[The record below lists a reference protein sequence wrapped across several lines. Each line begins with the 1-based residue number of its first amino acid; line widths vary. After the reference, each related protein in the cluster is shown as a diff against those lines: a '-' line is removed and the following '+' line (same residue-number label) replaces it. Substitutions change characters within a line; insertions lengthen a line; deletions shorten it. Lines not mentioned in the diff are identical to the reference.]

1 MLKSDTIT
9 ELRIALTVENLDE
22 ALKLYRE
29 GLGFSVVKEWDEATG
44 RGVILSAGRA
54 TLELIDSAQA
64 EHIDQV
70 EVGERIAGPVRLAME
85 FPDLQSAINAAKSTG
100 ARLIHE
106 PVLAP
111 WNTHVAR
118 LEAPDG
124 MQITFFKDVDD
135 VKEAGE

>member
-1 MLKSDTIT
+1 
-9 ELRIALTVENLDE
+9 
-22 ALKLYRE
+22 
-29 GLGFSVVKEWDEATG
+29 EWDEATG

-111 WNTHVAR
+111 WKTHVAR